1 MLKTLTIIRLQS
13 VLSGMFTQEKN
24 SRKNAGT
31 TALLGIVM
39 IYVVIMLLFLF
50 SRIFLTIRDVFAEAG
65 MTWLYFGF
73 MGGDGLSAGIHRQ
86 RIPDADTAL

>member
-31 TALLGIVM
+31 TALLAIVM
-39 IYVVIMLLFLF
+39 I
-50 SRIFLTIRDVFAEAG
+50 
-65 MTWLYFGF
+65 
-73 MGGDGLSAGIHRQ
+73 
-86 RIPDADTAL
+86 